1 MLRYV
6 DKITFSRSGVARLL
20 AVRPVPSLAILI
32 VLSVAVAGCG
42 GATRWED
49 DGHQR
54 SQKVTKSQK
63 RSSRGNP
70 PFYEVFGERYYVLN
84 TSAGYKERGIAS
96 WYGKK
101 FHGKPT
107 SSGEIYD
114 MHAMTAAHKTLPLP
128 TNVRVTNLRNGK
140 SIVVTVNDR
149 GPFVDNRIIDLS
161 YSAAQKLNMISAG
174 TTFVE
179 VETLTRNAP
188 RTPLLAESPGQPT
201 VAKTFVS
208 MANPISSAAAEPAI
222 GSTVTRLYLQVG
234 AFGDRLN
241 AQKLQQ
247 QLNNHGISNVV
258 IRYDESSEPA
268 LYRVRLGP
276 ITNVDEYDAL
286 VKRVDGIHINDTHLV
301 TETVELGT
309 TDLSANEM
317 RGLLGG

>member
-1 MLRYV
+1 MLKYG
-6 DKITFSRSGVARLL
+6 DKIMISLRHIARLPAL
-20 AVRPVPSLAILI
+20 PSVSGFALLV
-32 VLSVAVAGCG
+32 VLSICVAGCG
-42 GATRWED
+42 GVTRWED
-49 DGHQR
+49 GAHQR
-54 SQKVTKSQK
+54 TQKVTKSQK

-84 TSAGYKERGIAS
+84 TSSDYIERGIAS

-128 TNVRVTNLRNGK
+128 TDVRVTNLRNGK
-140 SIVVTVNDR
+140 SIVVRVNDR

-161 YSAAQKLNMISAG
+161 YSAARKLDMISTG

-179 VETLTRNAP
+179 VETFMGNA
-188 RTPLLAESPGQPT
+188 TKAPLLADSASRPT
-201 VAKTFVS
+201 VTKAAVS
-208 MANPISSAAAEPAI
+208 IANPISSAVAESSM
-222 GSTVTRLYLQVG
+222 GTTVIHLYLQVG

-247 QLNNHGISNVV
+247 QLNSHGIANVV
-258 IRYDESSEPA
+258 IRYDQSREPA

-276 ITNVDEYDAL
+276 ITNVAEYDSL
-286 VKRVDGIHINDTHLV
+286 VKRVGGIHIKDTHLV
-301 TETVELGT
+301 TETVERGT
-309 TDLSANEM
+309 TDLSASGM
-317 RGLLGG
+317 RGLSGG